1 MCHVTSGTQR
11 TFGAAELGTRLISV
25 PFEREAMSSTETERE
40 ATADPVVDL
49 TGVRK
54 TYDVG
59 GVVEA
64 LAGVSL
70 TLPQGSY
77 TAVMGPS
84 GSGKS
89 TLLNLIGALDTPTE
103 GRVAVAG
110 HEVGAAT
117 ETERAGLRGTEVGFV
132 FQTFNL
138 LPRLTAVE
146 NVALPLVFDG
156 VDRAERAARA
166 RDLLADVGLA
176 DRTDHLPTE
185 LSGGQR
191 QRVAI
196 ARALVAD
203 PALVLADEPTGNV
216 DTETGGR
223 VLDIFDDLHA
233 RGNTILLVTHERH
246 VAERAE
252 RIVHVRDGELVRVE
266 PLDGDGGATDGGRPG

>member
-1 MCHVTSGTQR
+1 
-11 TFGAAELGTRLISV
+11 
-25 PFEREAMSSTETERE
+25 MSSADA
-40 ATADPVVDL
+40 ATDDATTVVDL
-49 TGVRK
+49 T
-54 TYDVG
+54 DVTKAYELG

-70 TLPQGSY
+70 TLLEGSY

-103 GRVAVAG
+103 GRVVVAG
-110 HEVGAAT
+110 QDVGTAT
-117 ETERAGLRGTEVGFV
+117 EAERARLRGTEVGFV

-138 LPRLTAVE
+138 LPRLTAVD

-156 VDRAERAARA
+156 VPRDERTTRA
-166 RDLLADVGLA
+166 RELLADVGLD

-196 ARALVAD
+196 ARALAAD

-216 DTETGGR
+216 DTDTGGR

-233 RGNTILLVTHERH
+233 RGNTLLLVTHERH

-252 RIVHVRDGELVRVE
+252 RIVHVKDGELVRVE
-266 PLDGDGGATDGGRPG
+266 ELPEVDA

>member
-1 MCHVTSGTQR
+1 MTP
-11 TFGAAELGTRLISV
+11 AESDDD
-25 PFEREAMSSTETERE
+25 A
-40 ATADPVVDL
+40 PVVALSDA
-49 TGVRK
+49 TK

-64 LAGVSL
+64 LSRVSL
-70 TLPQGSY
+70 TLPRGSY

-103 GRVAVAG
+103 GRVVVAG
-110 HEVGAAT
+110 RDVGRAT
-117 ETERAGLRGTEVGFV
+117 QAERAALRGTEVGFV

-138 LPRLTAVE
+138 LSRLTAVE

-156 VDRAERAARA
+156 VPRGDRIQRA
-166 RDLLADVGLA
+166 RELLDAVGLG

-196 ARALVAD
+196 ARALVAE

-216 DTETGGR
+216 DTDTGGR
-223 VLDIFDDLHA
+223 VLDIFDELHA
-233 RGNTILLVTHERH
+233 DGNTLLLVTHERH

-252 RIVHVRDGELVRVE
+252 RIVHVTDGELVDVERV
-266 PLDGDGGATDGGRPG
+266 DGGSA

>member
-1 MCHVTSGTQR
+1 MGT
-11 TFGAAELGTRLISV
+11 TRDGDA
-25 PFEREAMSSTETERE
+25 P
-40 ATADPVVDL
+40 PVVDL
-49 TGVRK
+49 TEVTK

-64 LAGVSL
+64 LSDVSL
-70 TLPQGSY
+70 SLTEGSY

-89 TLLNLIGALDTPTE
+89 TLLNLIGALDTPTA
-103 GRVAVAG
+103 GRVVVDG
-110 HEVGAAT
+110 RDVGTAT
-117 ETERAGLRGTEVGFV
+117 EAERAGLRGTAIGFV

-156 VDRAERAARA
+156 VARAERTARA
-166 RDLLADVGLA
+166 RELLADVGLG

-216 DTETGGR
+216 DTETGSR

-233 RGNTILLVTHERH
+233 RGNTLLLVTHERH

-252 RIVHVRDGELVRVE
+252 RIVHVRDGRLERVE
-266 PLDGDGGATDGGRPG
+266 ELAGGAN

>member
-1 MCHVTSGTQR
+1 MAT
-11 TFGAAELGTRLISV
+11 TRDGDA
-25 PFEREAMSSTETERE
+25 P
-40 ATADPVVDL
+40 PVVDL
-49 TGVRK
+49 TEVTK

-64 LAGVSL
+64 LSDVSL
-70 TLPQGSY
+70 ALTEGSY

-89 TLLNLIGALDTPTE
+89 TLLNLIGALDTPTA
-103 GRVAVAG
+103 GRVVVDG
-110 HEVGAAT
+110 RDVGTAT
-117 ETERAGLRGTEVGFV
+117 EAERAGLRGTAIGFV

-156 VDRAERAARA
+156 VDRAERTARA
-166 RDLLADVGLA
+166 RELLADVGLG

-216 DTETGGR
+216 DTETGSR

-233 RGNTILLVTHERH
+233 RGNTLLLVTHERH

-252 RIVHVRDGELVRVE
+252 RIVHVRDGRLERVE
-266 PLDGDGGATDGGRPG
+266 ELAGGAN

>member
-1 MCHVTSGTQR
+1 MTP
-11 TFGAAELGTRLISV
+11 AESDDD
-25 PFEREAMSSTETERE
+25 A
-40 ATADPVVDL
+40 PVVALSDA
-49 TGVRK
+49 TK

-64 LAGVSL
+64 LSRVSL
-70 TLPQGSY
+70 TLPRGSY

-103 GRVAVAG
+103 GRVVVAG
-110 HEVGAAT
+110 RDVGRAT
-117 ETERAGLRGTEVGFV
+117 QAERAALRGTEVGFV

-138 LPRLTAVE
+138 LSRLTAVE

-156 VDRAERAARA
+156 VPRGDRIQRA
-166 RDLLADVGLA
+166 RELLDAVGLG

-196 ARALVAD
+196 ARALVAE

-216 DTETGGR
+216 DTDTGGR
-223 VLDIFDDLHA
+223 VLDIFDELHA
-233 RGNTILLVTHERH
+233 DGNTLLLVTHERH

-252 RIVHVRDGELVRVE
+252 LIVHVTDGELVDVERV
-266 PLDGDGGATDGGRPG
+266 DGGSA

>member
-1 MCHVTSGTQR
+1 MMVG
-11 TFGAAELGTRLISV
+11 RLLPTMTV
-25 PFEREAMSSTETERE
+25 ADG
-40 ATADPVVDL
+40 DPVVEVAD
-49 TGVRK
+49 VRK
-54 TYDVG
+54 TYDLG
-59 GVVEA
+59 GTVEA

-70 TLPQGSY
+70 SLPRGSF

-89 TLLNLIGALDTPTE
+89 TLLNLVGALDTPTS
-103 GRVAVAG
+103 GRVVVDGQTVSTASEA
-110 HEVGAAT
+110 
-117 ETERAGLRGTEVGFV
+117 ERAAIRGTDVGFV

-146 NVALPLVFDG
+146 NVALPLVFAG
-156 VDRAERAARA
+156 VDRAERRRRARA
-166 RDLLADVGLA
+166 LLGEVGLA
-176 DRTDHLPTE
+176 GRTDHLPSE

-216 DTETGGR
+216 DTDTGAR
-223 VLDIFDDLHA
+223 VLDAFDELHA
-233 RGNTILLVTHERH
+233 DGNTILLVTHERH

-252 RIVHVRDGELVRVE
+252 RVVHVRDGELVETEV
-266 PLDGDGGATDGGRPG
+266 LDGTTDDADTDGGPA

>member
-1 MCHVTSGTQR
+1 
-11 TFGAAELGTRLISV
+11 
-25 PFEREAMSSTETERE
+25 MSSADAAMDG
-40 ATADPVVDL
+40 ATPVVDL
-49 TGVRK
+49 TDVTK
-54 TYDVG
+54 TYDLG

-64 LAGVSL
+64 LVDVSL
-70 TLPQGSY
+70 ALPEGSY

-103 GRVAVAG
+103 GRVVVAG
-110 HEVGAAT
+110 QDVGSAT
-117 ETERAGLRGTEVGFV
+117 ESERAGLRGTEVGFV

-146 NVALPLVFDG
+146 NVALPLVFAG
-156 VDRAERAARA
+156 VPRDERTTRAHE
-166 RDLLADVGLA
+166 LLVDVGLG

-216 DTETGGR
+216 DTDTGGR

-233 RGNTILLVTHERH
+233 RGNTLLLVTHERH

-252 RIVHVRDGELVRVE
+252 RIVHVKDGELVRVE
-266 PLDGDGGATDGGRPG
+266 DLGAEAGD

>member
-1 MCHVTSGTQR
+1 
-11 TFGAAELGTRLISV
+11 
-25 PFEREAMSSTETERE
+25 MSSADA
-40 ATADPVVDL
+40 ATDDEVPVVDL
-49 TGVRK
+49 TDVTK
-54 TYDVG
+54 TYDLG

-70 TLPQGSY
+70 TLPEGSY

-103 GRVAVAG
+103 GRVVVAG
-110 HEVGAAT
+110 QDVGTAT
-117 ETERAGLRGTEVGFV
+117 EAERAGLRGTDIGFV

-156 VDRAERAARA
+156 VPRDERTTRARA
-166 RDLLADVGLA
+166 LLADVGLG

-216 DTETGGR
+216 DTDTGGR

-233 RGNTILLVTHERH
+233 RGNTLLLVTHERH

-266 PLDGDGGATDGGRPG
+266 PLEAD

>member
-1 MCHVTSGTQR
+1 
-11 TFGAAELGTRLISV
+11 
-25 PFEREAMSSTETERE
+25 MSSTRDGD
-40 ATADPVVDL
+40 APPVVDL
-49 TGVRK
+49 TEVTK

-64 LAGVSL
+64 LSDVSL
-70 TLPQGSY
+70 SLTEGSY

-89 TLLNLIGALDTPTE
+89 TLLNLIGALDTPTA
-103 GRVAVAG
+103 GRVVVDG
-110 HEVGAAT
+110 RDVGTAT
-117 ETERAGLRGTEVGFV
+117 EAERAGLRGTAIGFV

-156 VDRAERAARA
+156 VARAERTARA
-166 RDLLADVGLA
+166 RELLADVGLG

-216 DTETGGR
+216 DTETGSR

-233 RGNTILLVTHERH
+233 RGNTLLLVTHERH
-246 VAERAE
+246 VAERAD
-252 RIVHVRDGELVRVE
+252 RIVHVRDGRLERVE
-266 PLDGDGGATDGGRPG
+266 ELAGGAN

>member
-1 MCHVTSGTQR
+1 
-11 TFGAAELGTRLISV
+11 
-25 PFEREAMSSTETERE
+25 MSSTRDGD
-40 ATADPVVDL
+40 APPVVDL
-49 TGVRK
+49 TEVTK

-64 LAGVSL
+64 LSDVSL
-70 TLPQGSY
+70 SLTEGSY

-89 TLLNLIGALDTPTE
+89 TLLNLIGALDTPTA
-103 GRVAVAG
+103 GRVVVDG
-110 HEVGAAT
+110 RDVGTAT
-117 ETERAGLRGTEVGFV
+117 EAERAGLRGTAIGFV

-156 VDRAERAARA
+156 VARAERTARA
-166 RDLLADVGLA
+166 RELLADVGLG

-216 DTETGGR
+216 DTETGSR

-233 RGNTILLVTHERH
+233 RGNTLLLVTHERH

-252 RIVHVRDGELVRVE
+252 RIVHVRDGRLERVE
-266 PLDGDGGATDGGRPG
+266 ELAGGAN